1 LADASVRQ
9 FDGVLEARRGGDAEI
24 PPAPRTRRRIRR
36 HCAAYVAA
44 RRLRAPLLLT
54 ELRTHADQ
62 VLAEAGCPAAFQKYA
77 AAWLNNEVWRDA
89 LADVPFDRRMLLLP
103 QCLRD
108 AACPADVDEYGLLC
122 RQCGRCVIAALSE
135 EARQLGYVV
144 LVAEGSPVV
153 MSLIQSRKVQGLVG
167 VSCMEM
173 LERVFPYVDASGM
186 PAMAVPLLGA
196 GCKETFLDAEEVWEA
211 LYLANPRQQVGPDL
225 DLLRRQVESWFGVPA
240 LTELLGVPATPT
252 EQMALDALAGPGKR
266 WRPVLT
272 ACLCRTLDPQAP
284 AGCLRRLA
292 VAVECFHKASLVH
305 DDIEDDDL
313 TRYGRQTLHAAV
325 GVPAALN
332 VGDYLLGLGYE
343 LLASCDLP
351 ADRVAK
357 IIQAAAAGHREL
369 CLGQGLELSWRHGR
383 EPLRVQDVLEIFRR
397 KTAPA
402 FEVAMRIG
410 AIAAGADE
418 AGEALSAC
426 SRELG
431 IAYQI
436 RDDLED
442 AGGDRDLSPSLLAAL
457 GRETASGGAEDRAE
471 ASGAEDRARAML
483 EAGRAR
489 AIAALRRLSST
500 PLRQLLRRVVAR
512 IFNETD
518 ALSCCHDD
526 HAGNASGGRPGP
538 PDAGA

>member
-1 LADASVRQ
+1 
-9 FDGVLEARRGGDAEI
+9 
-24 PPAPRTRRRIRR
+24 
-36 HCAAYVAA
+36 
-44 RRLRAPLLLT
+44 
-54 ELRTHADQ
+54 
-62 VLAEAGCPAAFQKYA
+62 
-77 AAWLNNEVWRDA
+77 
-89 LADVPFDRRMLLLP
+89 
-103 QCLRD
+103 
-108 AACPADVDEYGLLC
+108 
-122 RQCGRCVIAALSE
+122 
-135 EARQLGYVV
+135 
-144 LVAEGSPVV
+144 
-153 MSLIQSRKVQGLVG
+153 
-167 VSCMEM
+167 
-173 LERVFPYVDASGM
+173 
-186 PAMAVPLLGA
+186 
-196 GCKETFLDAEEVWEA
+196 
-211 LYLANPRQQVGPDL
+211 
-225 DLLRRQVESWFGVPA
+225 
-240 LTELLGVPATPT
+240 
-252 EQMALDALAGPGKR
+252 
-266 WRPVLT
+266 
-272 ACLCRTLDPQAP
+272 
-284 AGCLRRLA
+284 
-292 VAVECFHKASLVH
+292 
-305 DDIEDDDL
+305 
-313 TRYGRQTLHAAV
+313 
-325 GVPAALN
+325 
-332 VGDYLLGLGYE
+332 
-343 LLASCDLP
+343 
-351 ADRVAK
+351 
-357 IIQAAAAGHREL
+357 
-369 CLGQGLELSWRHGR
+369 
-383 EPLRVQDVLEIFRR
+383 VQDVLEIFRR